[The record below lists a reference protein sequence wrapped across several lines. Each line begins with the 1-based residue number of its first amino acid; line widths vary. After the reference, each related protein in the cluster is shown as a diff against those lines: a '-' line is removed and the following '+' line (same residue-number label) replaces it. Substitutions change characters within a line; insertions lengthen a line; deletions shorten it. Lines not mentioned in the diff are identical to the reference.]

1 MLDGGKD
8 RLARFHNNFL
18 IIPPG
23 TIKRWPIG
31 SRFSCFLMG
40 LVFFW
45 LLWSFSVRRGRWLL
59 LIIPS
64 IQPHHCHT
72 VFNKVL
78 FFPPIVSYVVCLAV
92 KRIQTGADWMVAM
105 RAGDVTGSWRPRG
118 AIPPA
123 LGLSNL
129 NEANRIDLRDSGTVE
144 RRGNRWNRSHRSV
157 QFLQWSC
164 FPTNAVLISPFC
176 FTSTC
181 WLKRSDD
188 CNQWWWISS
197 LCASFPDEICIRM

>member
-1 MLDGGKD
+1 MVEKIVLLGFTIISWLYHREQLSVGQSVLVFLVFLWVWFFFGCSGHFRSDGAD
-8 RLARFHNNFL
+8 DCCWSFRLFNL
-18 IIPPG
+18 IIA
-23 TIKRWPIG
+23 TQSSTK
-31 SRFSCFLMG
+31 
-40 LVFFW
+40 FF
-45 LLWSFSVRRGRWLL
+45 
-59 LIIPS
+59 
-64 IQPHHCHT
+64 
-72 VFNKVL
+72 
-78 FFPPIVSYVVCLAV
+78 FFPPIVSYAVCLAV

-105 RAGDVTGSWRPRG
+105 RAGDVSGSWRHRG